1 MPESKAFTA
10 LFPPPRRRREE
21 ARDAPD
27 INLAGNP
34 ALILGRIPDVLAI
47 Y

>member
-10 LFPPPRRRREE
+10 LFPPPSRREE